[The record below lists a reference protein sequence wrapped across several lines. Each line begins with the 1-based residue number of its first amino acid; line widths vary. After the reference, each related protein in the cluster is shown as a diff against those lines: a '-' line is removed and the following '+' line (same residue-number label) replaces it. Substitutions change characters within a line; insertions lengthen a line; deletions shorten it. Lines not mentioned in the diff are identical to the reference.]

1 MVSGIDIEH
10 LKIIRESV
18 RSHIRYAATNYKPGM
33 KVLDIA
39 PQVHAGAREFIP
51 EALTL
56 DLAPGA
62 DYQADICQNNSGV
75 IPDGSFDIII
85 CTEVLEH
92 VANPFDAVKEL
103 HRLLKPGGFVFV
115 TTPFN
120 FRIHGPL
127 PDNWR
132 FTIHGLGQL
141 FKNWLVTI
149 EEVQSERF
157 LMPVHYRVIAKKKW
171 YGVNSE
177 KN

>member
-1 MVSGIDIEH
+1 MVSGIDLQH
-10 LKIIRESV
+10 LQIIRESV
-18 RSHIRYAATNYKPGM
+18 RDHIRNAFSQFYKPGM

-39 PQVHAGAREFIP
+39 PQDHAGAKEFFP
-51 EALTL
+51 EVETL

-62 DYQADICQNNSGV
+62 DYQADICQNNSAI
-75 IPDGSFDIII
+75 IPDETFDIII

-92 VANPFDAVKEL
+92 VANPFDAVTEL
-103 HRLLKPGGFVFV
+103 HRMLKKGGLLFV

-141 FKNWLVTI
+141 FKGWQLAI
-149 EEVQSERF
+149 EEVQCERF
-157 LMPVHYRVIAKKKW
+157 LMPVHYRVIAMKA
-171 YGVNSE
+171 
-177 KN
+177 